1 MLKSNMIGTQSP
13 GHCVPRKLKADFL
26 LICCTMIWGAT
37 FVLVKDA
44 LTNASVFV
52 FLALRFVLATF
63 VLILMYGRE
72 LRTVRASGLRAGAL
86 IGCCMFGGYAFQTAG
101 LALTTPSKAAFITGF
116 FVVLVPLLL
125 ALFGSRRVPLWV
137 WFGALAAFAG
147 LYFLAVPASGL
158 AALNRGD
165 LLILACAFMFALH
178 VIGIGH
184 YTVRYSAGAL
194 TLIQVAITALFTIL
208 CVPFF
213 AWIGAEQPRVVWTPG
228 LILAVIATGVFAT
241 AVAFSLQV
249 WAQQY
254 TSANHA
260 AIIFTLEPV
269 FAGLTSFLFYHERLG
284 RRSLA
289 GAALILGGILVAELL
304 GPAPAA
310 EASVPPAETIQHS
323 T

>member
-1 MLKSNMIGTQSP
+1 
-13 GHCVPRKLKADFL
+13 VPRKLKADLL
-26 LICCTMIWGAT
+26 LICCTLIWGAT

-44 LTNASVFV
+44 LANASVFV
-52 FLALRFVLATF
+52 FLALRFLLATV
-63 VLILMYGRE
+63 VLILMYGRQ
-72 LRTVRASGLRAGAL
+72 LRTVGASGFRAGAL

-101 LALTTPSKAAFITGF
+101 LELTTPSKAAFITGF
-116 FVVLVPLLL
+116 FVVLVPVLL
-125 ALFGSRRVPLWV
+125 ALFGTRRVPLWV
-137 WFGALAAFAG
+137 WFGALSAFAG
-147 LYFLAVPASGL
+147 LYFLAVPPSGL

-178 VIGIGH
+178 VISIGH
-184 YTVRYSAGAL
+184 YSIRYSAGAL

-208 CVPFF
+208 CVPLF
-213 AWIGAEQPRVVWTPG
+213 ALFGAERPRLLWTPG
-228 LILAVIATGVFAT
+228 LIFAVIATGIFAT
-241 AVAFSLQV
+241 ALAFSVQV

-269 FAGLTSFLFYHERLG
+269 FAGLTSFAFYHERLG
-284 RRSLA
+284 ARSLA
-289 GAALILGGILVAELL
+289 GAALILGGILIAELL

-310 EASVPPAETIQHS
+310 ESSVPPAETVQRL

>member
-1 MLKSNMIGTQSP
+1 
-13 GHCVPRKLKADFL
+13 VPRKLKADLL
-26 LICCTMIWGAT
+26 LIGCTLIWGAT

-44 LTNASVFV
+44 LANASVFV
-52 FLALRFVLATF
+52 FLALRFLLATAA
-63 VLILMYGRE
+63 LILMYGKE
-72 LRTVRASGLRAGAL
+72 LRKAGAKGLRAGAI

-116 FVVLVPLLL
+116 FVVLVPVLL

-137 WFGALAAFAG
+137 WFGALSAFAG
-147 LYFLAVPASGL
+147 LYFLAVPSSGL

-178 VIGIGH
+178 VISIGH
-184 YTVRYSAGAL
+184 YTIRYSAGAL
-194 TLIQVAITALFTIL
+194 TLVQVAVTTLLTML
-208 CVPFF
+208 CVPLF
-213 AWIGAEQPRVVWTPG
+213 AAIGAERPRLVWTNG
-228 LILAVIATGVFAT
+228 LLLAVVTTGIFAT
-241 AVAFSLQV
+241 ALAFSVQV

-254 TSANHA
+254 TSAHHA

-269 FAGLTSFLFYHERLG
+269 FAGLTSYVFYHERLG
-284 RRSLA
+284 ARSLS

-310 EASVPPAETIQHS
+310 ESSVPPAEIVRL
-323 T
+323 